1 MINLKK
7 ENKTYISGEVEKNED
22 EKSMY
27 YIQNNLSFKSD
38 KKILQTI
45 EHSEPKRSK
54 KIISLIFPIIKPHSK
69 KNFQN
74 LVSSSHKYLNSNQE
88 NNNNIGE
95 IFKSHKNISIELSK
109 LRNRQKNIYF
119 KNTKKINSVDNDSK
133 NNSINKNYCVTSI
146 DEANKLYI
154 NQVECN
160 LNLDNSFKKENN
172 KQNNKYNNLIYNSVS
187 SKTHRIKQKIFNKE
201 NRESEVNNLV
211 KKEHDMEA
219 KRRLVP
225 YFMER
230 FSPRLLRKN
239 NTKTK
244 NEINNNINRRN
255 NNNEESKIINTIFNN
270 QTIPYLEKID
280 VRKKSLKFPP
290 ISLGSQYNL
299 PERSE
304 DSIKREKFY
313 NEIKRIENERK
324 KGKSENKNYTKKEIL
339 ELLKNKNLINYNYLI
354 NKTRI
359 NISETRNKIDIF
371 YNKLKSSLNQFDNWN
386 SPENIDNLYD
396 T

>member
-109 LRNRQKNIYF
+109 LRNKQKNIYF
-119 KNTKKINSVDNDSK
+119 KNTNKINSVDNDSK

-146 DEANKLYI
+146 DETNKLYI

-359 NISETRNKIDIF
+359 NIFETRNKIDIF